1 MPSHLSPGALTALLL
16 HTGLRFICI
25 PSILLDIHIF
35 YSFVVARD
43 RPPYVLWLVALLPL
57 MPLGLAVSI
66 NVLGRSFGGPVIA
79 ADAIL
84 LPEARVRPNAKFWL
98 NFNPSS
104 PTLGAPISGRLRY
117 KLLQDR
123 RLAIVMSTVLV
134 LLCIATLVHIA
145 YQSALYSTA
154 RGNIPRC
161 DWYVVVSSC
170 LKLISNMFGLS

>member
-35 YSFVVARD
+35 YSFVVTRD
-43 RPPYVLWLVALLPL
+43 RPPYVLWPVALLPL

-84 LPEARVRPNAKFWL
+84 LVLSVTSYLMHITSMLALKRASYYEVY
-98 NFNPSS
+98 
-104 PTLGAPISGRLRY
+104 APICAG
-117 KLLQDR
+117 DR
-123 RLAIVMSTVLV
+123 S
-134 LLCIATLVHIA
+134 
-145 YQSALYSTA
+145 
-154 RGNIPRC
+154 
-161 DWYVVVSSC
+161 VSSKF
-170 LKLISNMFGLS
+170 LEQLP